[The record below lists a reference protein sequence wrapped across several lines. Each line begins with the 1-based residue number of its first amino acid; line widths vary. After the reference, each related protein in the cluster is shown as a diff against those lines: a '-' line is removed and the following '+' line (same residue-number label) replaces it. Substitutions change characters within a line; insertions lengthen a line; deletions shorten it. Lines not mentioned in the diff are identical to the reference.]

1 MGSRGSTSSKRIT
14 FGQFVKAQQTGDIKT
29 IKAFNNQRIAFLKNQ
44 IKNGTQSLGTYNE
57 IERLQKENRS
67 LK

>member
-1 MGSRGSTSSKRIT
+1 MGSRGSSSSKRIT

-29 IKAFNNQRIAFLKNQ
+29 IKAFNNQRIAGLKKQ
-44 IKNGTQSLGTYNE
+44 IKEGTQTLGAYNE
-57 IERLQKENRS
+57 IERLRAENKN

>member
-1 MGSRGSTSSKRIT
+1 MGSRGSSSSKRIT
-14 FGQFVKAQQTGDIKT
+14 FGQFVKAQQTGDTKT

-44 IKNGTQSLGTYNE
+44 IKNGTQTLGVYNE